1 MLRLYVR
8 TVVHGR
14 IIETD
19 GAGHAV
25 AELGRV
31 LDVVHAGD
39 GVVTAEQIGGVVARI
54 TMPRRRIGRGRPTEG
69 ESGELDETHFDR
81 RRIAAAG
88 RVQQVSVVAEVGSEV
103 VRVERCAA
111 QRIKLKISLA
121 EGTNHAVFG
130 GGAVSTVSAKRDRVE
145 K

>member
-1 MLRLYVR
+1 MLPTISGECTPAWAFDPAPTALRAVGMLRVIHGR

-25 AELGRV
+25 AKLRAV

-39 GVVTAEQIGGVVARI
+39 GVMTAEQIGGVVARI

-69 ESGELDETHFDR
+69 ESG
-81 RRIAAAG
+81 
-88 RVQQVSVVAEVGSEV
+88 
-103 VRVERCAA
+103 
-111 QRIKLKISLA
+111 
-121 EGTNHAVFG
+121 
-130 GGAVSTVSAKRDRVE
+130 
-145 K
+145 

>member
-31 LDVVHAGD
+31 LDVVHASD

-69 ESGELDETHFDR
+69 ESGELDEAHFDC
-81 RRIAAAG
+81 RITAAG